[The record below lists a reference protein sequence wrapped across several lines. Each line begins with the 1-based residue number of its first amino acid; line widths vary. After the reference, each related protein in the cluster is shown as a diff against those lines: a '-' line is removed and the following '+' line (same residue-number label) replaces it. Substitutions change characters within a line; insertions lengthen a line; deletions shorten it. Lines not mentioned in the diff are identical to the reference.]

1 MDFQHGLGVPA
12 LLQAD
17 GFRTTGSSMNA
28 TKAYVLTYLATLV
41 AFLLL
46 DTLWLT
52 QMAAGL
58 FKAELGDLL
67 RPAPLLSAAILFYLI
82 YALAIQILAV
92 HPALAARSGMA
103 AAGYGALLGLA
114 SYGAFDL
121 TNLAILKAWTPT
133 LAALDMTWG
142 AAGSALSAVA
152 GYLTASYLRERR

>member
-1 MDFQHGLGVPA
+1 
-12 LLQAD
+12 
-17 GFRTTGSSMNA
+17 MNA

-82 YALAIQILAV
+82 YALAIQMLAV
-92 HPALAARSGMA
+92 HPALA

-142 AAGSALSAVA
+142 AAVSALSAVA
-152 GYLTASYLRERR
+152 GYLVASYLRERR